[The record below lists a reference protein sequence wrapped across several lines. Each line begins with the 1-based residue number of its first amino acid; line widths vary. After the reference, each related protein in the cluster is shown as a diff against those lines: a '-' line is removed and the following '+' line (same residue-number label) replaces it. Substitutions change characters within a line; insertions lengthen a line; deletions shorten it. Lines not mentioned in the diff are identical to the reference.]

1 MKRVFVFQDFKS
13 QKFWSIEV
21 VGTDV
26 TVNYGKLG
34 TAGQTQV
41 KNYATTEEAEKAANK
56 LIAEKT
62 KKGYV
67 ETAEETAREM
77 KVEAKKYTLS
87 YDEYENDVKL
97 LDKILKDKHLSEYK
111 QITIGCWDYEGD
123 DCSALLQGLIE
134 NKDKFAQI
142 EGLFW
147 GDIEQEEQEISW
159 IEQADLSPLLDSVP
173 KLKDLKIKGTNN
185 LRLGKT
191 SRPELRSLEI
201 ISGGMPTEVVED
213 ILASDFPNLE
223 KLILYVGVEDYGFE
237 GDIEIFRPLFS
248 KERFP
253 KLTYLGLVNS
263 EEQDSIVE
271 MFLESDI
278 LPQLETMDIS
288 AGTLKDEGAQLLLDN
303 MDKIAHLKFINMRY
317 NYLSKD
323 MKKQLQNL
331 PMKIDIAETEEA
343 DEYDGEL
350 WYYPMIT
357 EKEMQIIVVSNSLS
371 KRIEYFVE
379 AGKHLQTEVCFMTY
393 EELFSCLPL
402 LRQAVIKLEP
412 CVSDETDFL
421 KYALLNQAY
430 KETLQRLSEMSLPD
444 DVCFLNTPDALLRA
458 LDKKETKEVLMDKGL
473 KVTPMLPSPQSFD
486 ELRQL
491 LADCGRGCFLKPR
504 YGSGAGGIM
513 AIRYQPNRN
522 KWVVYTTLRQVDGV
536 IHNTKRINRLSV
548 EKEII
553 PLAEAVIQ
561 TEAILEE
568 WIPKAQ
574 LQGENYDLRVV
585 CRESEMDYIVVRCS
599 KGSITNLHLNNKAHW
614 WNELSLSEEVRQQ
627 IYFQCQEAVQSLD
640 LQYAGVDVLIERGT
654 DIPYIIEVN
663 GQGDHVYQDMFA
675 HNSIYTQQ
683 IKNIKKKYN
692 HANR

>member
-1 MKRVFVFQDFKS
+1 
-13 QKFWSIEV
+13 
-21 VGTDV
+21 
-26 TVNYGKLG
+26 
-34 TAGQTQV
+34 
-41 KNYATTEEAEKAANK
+41 
-56 LIAEKT
+56 
-62 KKGYV
+62 
-67 ETAEETAREM
+67 
-77 KVEAKKYTLS
+77 
-87 YDEYENDVKL
+87 
-97 LDKILKDKHLSEYK
+97 
-111 QITIGCWDYEGD
+111 
-123 DCSALLQGLIE
+123 
-134 NKDKFAQI
+134 
-142 EGLFW
+142 
-147 GDIEQEEQEISW
+147 
-159 IEQADLSPLLDSVP
+159 
-173 KLKDLKIKGTNN
+173 
-185 LRLGKT
+185 
-191 SRPELRSLEI
+191 
-201 ISGGMPTEVVED
+201 
-213 ILASDFPNLE
+213 
-223 KLILYVGVEDYGFE
+223 
-237 GDIEIFRPLFS
+237 
-248 KERFP
+248 
-253 KLTYLGLVNS
+253 
-263 EEQDSIVE
+263 
-271 MFLESDI
+271 
-278 LPQLETMDIS
+278 
-288 AGTLKDEGAQLLLDN
+288 
-303 MDKIAHLKFINMRY
+303 
-317 NYLSKD
+317 
-323 MKKQLQNL
+323 
-331 PMKIDIAETEEA
+331 
-343 DEYDGEL
+343 
-350 WYYPMIT
+350 
-357 EKEMQIIVVSNSLS
+357 MQIIVVSNSLS

-402 LRQAVIKLEP
+402 LRQAAIKLEP

-421 KYALLNQAY
+421 KYVLLNQAY

-585 CRESEMDYIVVRCS
+585 CRESEIDYIVVRCS

-654 DIPYIIEVN
+654 DLPSIIEVN

>member
-1 MKRVFVFQDFKS
+1 
-13 QKFWSIEV
+13 
-21 VGTDV
+21 
-26 TVNYGKLG
+26 
-34 TAGQTQV
+34 
-41 KNYATTEEAEKAANK
+41 
-56 LIAEKT
+56 
-62 KKGYV
+62 
-67 ETAEETAREM
+67 
-77 KVEAKKYTLS
+77 
-87 YDEYENDVKL
+87 
-97 LDKILKDKHLSEYK
+97 
-111 QITIGCWDYEGD
+111 
-123 DCSALLQGLIE
+123 
-134 NKDKFAQI
+134 
-142 EGLFW
+142 
-147 GDIEQEEQEISW
+147 
-159 IEQADLSPLLDSVP
+159 
-173 KLKDLKIKGTNN
+173 
-185 LRLGKT
+185 
-191 SRPELRSLEI
+191 
-201 ISGGMPTEVVED
+201 
-213 ILASDFPNLE
+213 
-223 KLILYVGVEDYGFE
+223 
-237 GDIEIFRPLFS
+237 
-248 KERFP
+248 
-253 KLTYLGLVNS
+253 
-263 EEQDSIVE
+263 
-271 MFLESDI
+271 
-278 LPQLETMDIS
+278 
-288 AGTLKDEGAQLLLDN
+288 
-303 MDKIAHLKFINMRY
+303 
-317 NYLSKD
+317 
-323 MKKQLQNL
+323 
-331 PMKIDIAETEEA
+331 
-343 DEYDGEL
+343 
-350 WYYPMIT
+350 
-357 EKEMQIIVVSNSLS
+357 MQIIVVSNSLS

-412 CVSDETDFL
+412 CVSGETDFL
-421 KYALLNQAY
+421 KYALLNRAY

-444 DVCFLNTPDALLRA
+444 DVYFLNTPDALLRA

-473 KVTPMLPSPQSFD
+473 KVTPMLPFPQSFD

-548 EKEII
+548 EQEII

-585 CRESEMDYIVVRCS
+585 CRESEIDYIVVRCS

>member
-1 MKRVFVFQDFKS
+1 
-13 QKFWSIEV
+13 
-21 VGTDV
+21 
-26 TVNYGKLG
+26 
-34 TAGQTQV
+34 
-41 KNYATTEEAEKAANK
+41 
-56 LIAEKT
+56 
-62 KKGYV
+62 
-67 ETAEETAREM
+67 
-77 KVEAKKYTLS
+77 
-87 YDEYENDVKL
+87 
-97 LDKILKDKHLSEYK
+97 
-111 QITIGCWDYEGD
+111 
-123 DCSALLQGLIE
+123 
-134 NKDKFAQI
+134 
-142 EGLFW
+142 
-147 GDIEQEEQEISW
+147 
-159 IEQADLSPLLDSVP
+159 
-173 KLKDLKIKGTNN
+173 
-185 LRLGKT
+185 
-191 SRPELRSLEI
+191 
-201 ISGGMPTEVVED
+201 
-213 ILASDFPNLE
+213 
-223 KLILYVGVEDYGFE
+223 
-237 GDIEIFRPLFS
+237 
-248 KERFP
+248 
-253 KLTYLGLVNS
+253 
-263 EEQDSIVE
+263 
-271 MFLESDI
+271 
-278 LPQLETMDIS
+278 
-288 AGTLKDEGAQLLLDN
+288 
-303 MDKIAHLKFINMRY
+303 
-317 NYLSKD
+317 
-323 MKKQLQNL
+323 
-331 PMKIDIAETEEA
+331 
-343 DEYDGEL
+343 
-350 WYYPMIT
+350 
-357 EKEMQIIVVSNSLS
+357 MQIIVVSNSLS

-585 CRESEMDYIVVRCS
+585 CRESEIDYIVVRCS

-692 HANR
+692 YANR

>member
-1 MKRVFVFQDFKS
+1 
-13 QKFWSIEV
+13 
-21 VGTDV
+21 
-26 TVNYGKLG
+26 
-34 TAGQTQV
+34 
-41 KNYATTEEAEKAANK
+41 
-56 LIAEKT
+56 
-62 KKGYV
+62 
-67 ETAEETAREM
+67 
-77 KVEAKKYTLS
+77 
-87 YDEYENDVKL
+87 
-97 LDKILKDKHLSEYK
+97 
-111 QITIGCWDYEGD
+111 
-123 DCSALLQGLIE
+123 
-134 NKDKFAQI
+134 
-142 EGLFW
+142 
-147 GDIEQEEQEISW
+147 
-159 IEQADLSPLLDSVP
+159 
-173 KLKDLKIKGTNN
+173 
-185 LRLGKT
+185 
-191 SRPELRSLEI
+191 
-201 ISGGMPTEVVED
+201 
-213 ILASDFPNLE
+213 
-223 KLILYVGVEDYGFE
+223 
-237 GDIEIFRPLFS
+237 
-248 KERFP
+248 
-253 KLTYLGLVNS
+253 
-263 EEQDSIVE
+263 
-271 MFLESDI
+271 
-278 LPQLETMDIS
+278 
-288 AGTLKDEGAQLLLDN
+288 
-303 MDKIAHLKFINMRY
+303 
-317 NYLSKD
+317 
-323 MKKQLQNL
+323 
-331 PMKIDIAETEEA
+331 
-343 DEYDGEL
+343 
-350 WYYPMIT
+350 
-357 EKEMQIIVVSNSLS
+357 MQIIVVSNSLS

-522 KWVVYTTLRQVDGV
+522 KWVVYTTLRHVDGV

-585 CRESEMDYIVVRCS
+585 CRESEIDYIVVRCS

>member
-1 MKRVFVFQDFKS
+1 
-13 QKFWSIEV
+13 
-21 VGTDV
+21 
-26 TVNYGKLG
+26 
-34 TAGQTQV
+34 
-41 KNYATTEEAEKAANK
+41 
-56 LIAEKT
+56 
-62 KKGYV
+62 
-67 ETAEETAREM
+67 
-77 KVEAKKYTLS
+77 
-87 YDEYENDVKL
+87 
-97 LDKILKDKHLSEYK
+97 
-111 QITIGCWDYEGD
+111 
-123 DCSALLQGLIE
+123 
-134 NKDKFAQI
+134 
-142 EGLFW
+142 
-147 GDIEQEEQEISW
+147 
-159 IEQADLSPLLDSVP
+159 
-173 KLKDLKIKGTNN
+173 
-185 LRLGKT
+185 
-191 SRPELRSLEI
+191 
-201 ISGGMPTEVVED
+201 
-213 ILASDFPNLE
+213 
-223 KLILYVGVEDYGFE
+223 
-237 GDIEIFRPLFS
+237 
-248 KERFP
+248 
-253 KLTYLGLVNS
+253 
-263 EEQDSIVE
+263 
-271 MFLESDI
+271 
-278 LPQLETMDIS
+278 
-288 AGTLKDEGAQLLLDN
+288 
-303 MDKIAHLKFINMRY
+303 
-317 NYLSKD
+317 
-323 MKKQLQNL
+323 
-331 PMKIDIAETEEA
+331 
-343 DEYDGEL
+343 
-350 WYYPMIT
+350 
-357 EKEMQIIVVSNSLS
+357 MQIIVVSNSLS

-513 AIRYQPNRN
+513 AVRYQPNRN
-522 KWVVYTTLRQVDGV
+522 KWVVYTTLQQVDGV
-536 IHNTKRINRLSV
+536 IHNTKRINRLST
-548 EKEII
+548 EKEMI
-553 PLAEAVIQ
+553 PLAEAVMQ

-568 WIPKAQ
+568 WIPKEQ

-585 CRESEMDYIVVRCS
+585 CRESEIDYIVVRCS

-614 WNELSLSEEVRQQ
+614 WNELSLPEVVRQQ

-675 HNSIYTQQ
+675 HNSIYIQQ
-683 IKNIKKKYN
+683 IKNIKKRYN

>member
-34 TAGQTQV
+34 TDGQTQV
-41 KNYATTEEAEKAANK
+41 KNYATTEEAEKAAGK

-87 YDEYENDVKL
+87 YDEYENNVNL

-111 QITIGCWDYEGD
+111 QITIGCWDYEGG
-123 DCSALLQGLIE
+123 DCSALLQGMIE
-134 NKDKFAQI
+134 NKEKFAQI

-159 IEQADLSPLLDSVP
+159 IEQADISPLLDAMP

-201 ISGGMPTEVVED
+201 ISGGLPTEVVED
-213 ILASDFPNLE
+213 ILGSDFPNLE

-237 GDIEIFRPLFS
+237 ADIEIFRPLFS

-253 KLTYLGLVNS
+253 KLTYLGIVNS
-263 EEQDSIVE
+263 EEQDKIVE

-278 LPQLETMDIS
+278 LPQLETMDVS
-288 AGTLKDEGAQLLLDN
+288 AGTLKDEGAP
-303 MDKIAHLKFINMRY
+303 R
-317 NYLSKD
+317 
-323 MKKQLQNL
+323 
-331 PMKIDIAETEEA
+331 
-343 DEYDGEL
+343 
-350 WYYPMIT
+350 
-357 EKEMQIIVVSNSLS
+357 
-371 KRIEYFVE
+371 
-379 AGKHLQTEVCFMTY
+379 
-393 EELFSCLPL
+393 
-402 LRQAVIKLEP
+402 
-412 CVSDETDFL
+412 
-421 KYALLNQAY
+421 
-430 KETLQRLSEMSLPD
+430 
-444 DVCFLNTPDALLRA
+444 
-458 LDKKETKEVLMDKGL
+458 
-473 KVTPMLPSPQSFD
+473 SFD
-486 ELRQL
+486 ELREL
-491 LADCGRGCFLKPR
+491 LTGCGRGCFLKPR
-504 YGSGAGGIM
+504 YGSGAGGVM

-522 KWVVYTTLRQVDGV
+522 KWVVYTTLQQVDGV
-536 IHNTKRINRLSV
+536 IHNTKRIHRLST
-548 EKEII
+548 EKEMI
-553 PLAEAVIQ
+553 PLAEAVMQ

-568 WIPKAQ
+568 WIPKEQ

-585 CRESEMDYIVVRCS
+585 CRESEIDYIVVRCS

-614 WNELSLSEEVRQQ
+614 WNELSLPEVVRQQ

-675 HNSIYTQQ
+675 HNSIYIQQ
-683 IKNIKKKYN
+683 IKNIKKRYN

>member
-1 MKRVFVFQDFKS
+1 
-13 QKFWSIEV
+13 
-21 VGTDV
+21 
-26 TVNYGKLG
+26 
-34 TAGQTQV
+34 
-41 KNYATTEEAEKAANK
+41 
-56 LIAEKT
+56 
-62 KKGYV
+62 
-67 ETAEETAREM
+67 
-77 KVEAKKYTLS
+77 
-87 YDEYENDVKL
+87 
-97 LDKILKDKHLSEYK
+97 
-111 QITIGCWDYEGD
+111 
-123 DCSALLQGLIE
+123 
-134 NKDKFAQI
+134 
-142 EGLFW
+142 
-147 GDIEQEEQEISW
+147 
-159 IEQADLSPLLDSVP
+159 
-173 KLKDLKIKGTNN
+173 
-185 LRLGKT
+185 
-191 SRPELRSLEI
+191 
-201 ISGGMPTEVVED
+201 
-213 ILASDFPNLE
+213 
-223 KLILYVGVEDYGFE
+223 
-237 GDIEIFRPLFS
+237 
-248 KERFP
+248 
-253 KLTYLGLVNS
+253 
-263 EEQDSIVE
+263 
-271 MFLESDI
+271 
-278 LPQLETMDIS
+278 
-288 AGTLKDEGAQLLLDN
+288 
-303 MDKIAHLKFINMRY
+303 
-317 NYLSKD
+317 
-323 MKKQLQNL
+323 
-331 PMKIDIAETEEA
+331 
-343 DEYDGEL
+343 
-350 WYYPMIT
+350 
-357 EKEMQIIVVSNSLS
+357 MQIIVVSNSLS

-585 CRESEMDYIVVRCS
+585 CRESEIDYIVVRCS

-654 DIPYIIEVN
+654 DILYIIEVN

>member
-1 MKRVFVFQDFKS
+1 
-13 QKFWSIEV
+13 
-21 VGTDV
+21 
-26 TVNYGKLG
+26 
-34 TAGQTQV
+34 
-41 KNYATTEEAEKAANK
+41 
-56 LIAEKT
+56 
-62 KKGYV
+62 
-67 ETAEETAREM
+67 
-77 KVEAKKYTLS
+77 
-87 YDEYENDVKL
+87 
-97 LDKILKDKHLSEYK
+97 
-111 QITIGCWDYEGD
+111 
-123 DCSALLQGLIE
+123 
-134 NKDKFAQI
+134 
-142 EGLFW
+142 
-147 GDIEQEEQEISW
+147 
-159 IEQADLSPLLDSVP
+159 
-173 KLKDLKIKGTNN
+173 
-185 LRLGKT
+185 
-191 SRPELRSLEI
+191 
-201 ISGGMPTEVVED
+201 
-213 ILASDFPNLE
+213 
-223 KLILYVGVEDYGFE
+223 
-237 GDIEIFRPLFS
+237 
-248 KERFP
+248 
-253 KLTYLGLVNS
+253 
-263 EEQDSIVE
+263 
-271 MFLESDI
+271 
-278 LPQLETMDIS
+278 
-288 AGTLKDEGAQLLLDN
+288 
-303 MDKIAHLKFINMRY
+303 
-317 NYLSKD
+317 
-323 MKKQLQNL
+323 
-331 PMKIDIAETEEA
+331 
-343 DEYDGEL
+343 
-350 WYYPMIT
+350 
-357 EKEMQIIVVSNSLS
+357 MQIIVVSNSLS

-585 CRESEMDYIVVRCS
+585 CRESEIDYIVVRYS